1 MLELLGASVDLE
13 SVIKVA
19 SFVFGL
25 GSAAKVIYE
34 ISTGR
39 RSRMRDEYKFAK
51 EFMEALAA
59 PDPMHPFL
67 REKGFQAIAG
77 DNQLSADEVEYLLL
91 LQKPDRALRDYVLG
105 KRYIDHLPHIGNL
118 QVKFR
123 AKYEGS
129 WSRSWRKTFFLIAYA
144 LLVFLA
150 FSPLLLSKL
159 LFKSITEVLAAFGLT
174 LLVFGPYAW
183 FSLVAATRIY
193 RAEKLVQ
200 NQSKHTQSIV
210 LGSSNNV
217 TERTS
222 PGKPSLATR
231 AKR

>member
-1 MLELLGASVDLE
+1 MLELLGAFMDLE

-19 SFVFGL
+19 SFVLGL

-34 ISTGR
+34 ISTGK

-51 EFMEALAA
+51 EFIEALDA

-77 DNQLSADEVEYLLL
+77 DNQLSADEVEYLLS

-105 KRYIDHLPHIGNL
+105 KSYLDHLPHMGNL

-129 WSRSWRKTFFLIAYA
+129 WSRSWRKTSFLIAYA

-159 LFKSITEVLAAFGLT
+159 LFKSITEVFAALGLT

-200 NQSKHTQSIV
+200 NQSKHTQSIM

-217 TERTS
+217 IERTS
-222 PGKPSLATR
+222 PGKPSLTTR
-231 AKR
+231 AKH